1 MTQILIPLAGL
12 LAAGG
17 VYLALSPRAW
27 PRLIGIALAG
37 QALPLL
43 LLAAGGLAPQATAP
57 GLVIAL
63 VAFGW
68 FLAEANKLNARQGED
83 PPQFEEGP

>member
-1 MTQILIPLAGL
+1 MTEILIPLAGL

-17 VYLALSPRAW
+17 AYLLLSAEVW
-27 PRLIGIALAG
+27 PRLIGIALLG

-43 LLAAGGLAPQATAP
+43 LLAAGGLSARATAP

-63 VAFGW
+63 IAFGL
-68 FLAEANKLNARQGED
+68 FLAEAGKLRA
-83 PPQFEEGP
+83 PPPATDLEERA